1 MVKRTPKKFRLLFN
15 IEKNILG
22 NKDFFESFSKTPYA
36 IGVVM
41 HFFSDEVYQPYIDKL
56 KESNLPVMEDPSCL
70 LSAIVNRE
78 FDCIPWLIEQGLSPY
93 EYVDYNGADMN
104 AFDCIHWQEKLVR
117 MGSTYDAENKR
128 PAIKSSICTGE
139 KVAGFRDI
147 HSGKFEDI
155 QLIRSEKDLDEFKK
169 TYGIEGDIETIY

>member
-1 MVKRTPKKFRLLFN
+1 MKKKKKSLI
-15 IEKNILG
+15 IEK
-22 NKDFFESFSKTPYA
+22 K
-36 IGVVM
+36 
-41 HFFSDEVYQPYIDKL
+41 
-56 KESNLPVMEDPSCL
+56 
-70 LSAIVNRE
+70 
-78 FDCIPWLIEQGLSPY
+78 
-93 EYVDYNGADMN
+93 
-104 AFDCIHWQEKLVR
+104 
-117 MGSTYDAENKR
+117 TYDAENKR